1 MSTESGAPFEAGKAV
16 VESGRTEG
24 APGRLREVMPD
35 GLTARPREEASSRW
49 GQTESIPGRKTKTFR
64 GDGIRV
70 REGGGGLKQ
79 RPGLARCDA
88 GLFLASLHRS

>member
-1 MSTESGAPFEAGKAV
+1 MSTESGAPFEAAKAV

-49 GQTESIPGRKTKTFR
+49 GQTESIPGRKIKTFR

-70 REGGGGLKQ
+70 REGGIK
-79 RPGLARCDA
+79 AAA
-88 GLFLASLHRS
+88 GFSSL

>member
-35 GLTARPREEASSRW
+35 GLTARPREDRRRAS
-49 GQTESIPGRKTKTFR
+49 R
-64 GDGIRV
+64 GEKLKHLGGTVSVSER
-70 REGGGGLKQ
+70 GGGLKQ